1 MFPAALLMH
10 VHVFIQFI
18 ECIVFIKDSSCVHKK
33 KKTVNNAKWKI
44 ITW

>member
-33 KKTVNNAKWKI
+33 KKKQLIMQNGK
-44 ITW
+44 